1 MAARAKD
8 RSKMFDKIN
17 QVSNTLI
24 ADGIKPE
31 DARQQAATHIQ
42 ALVASAKTL
51 ADDLVSEDA
60 ATTTT
65 P

>member
-17 QVSNTLI
+17 QVSNALI
-24 ADGIKPE
+24 ADGIKPD
-31 DARQQAATHIQ
+31 DARQQATTHIQ
-42 ALVASAKTL
+42 SLVTSAKTL
-51 ADDLVSEDA
+51 ADDLVSEDVPPQ
-60 ATTTT
+60 T